1 MKSTAA
7 VVAPV
12 LRSNAWLELILVG
25 LAQIN
30 TPGPRSHSC
39 GPLPGWPPPLWLLH
53 SQRERERKQVR
64 EKETTSPSQSQQRLG
79 RPNAAYYQ
87 SQVFPTPAGLVCAA
101 GGMPACQ
108 KVFSTTNSTI
118 YSHPLTEGGVE
129 VWFLTAGQRGR
140 FIQQVSVQRLW
151 DFKAKRVRG
160 MQNSFLLLTCC
171 SQSGWECECGV
182 WQLSKLD

>member
-30 TPGPRSHSC
+30 TPRPRSRSC
-39 GPLPGWPPPLWLLH
+39 VPLPGWPPLLWLLH
-53 SQRERERKQVR
+53 SQRERERKQVS
-64 EKETTSPSQSQQRLG
+64 EKETTSPSQSLQRLG

-101 GGMPACQ
+101 GGVPACQ
-108 KVFSTTNSTI
+108 KVFSTTNSSTVI
-118 YSHPLTEGGVE
+118 LPPKEGDE

-140 FIQQVSVQRLW
+140 FIQQVSVQRPWGL
-151 DFKAKRVRG
+151 KSR
-160 MQNSFLLLTCC
+160 
-171 SQSGWECECGV
+171 GWEECRTPFFF
-182 WQLSKLD
+182 